1 MIGRNLKVVLVLA
14 PLMIGGYVLG
24 LPYGPKGVALG
35 YSTVMTLWALPHI
48 AWCVHGTVIS
58 FRDIV
63 VTASRPLIS
72 GIIAAVPAVGT
83 QFLFGQSLSY
93 LPRLI
98 LETTV
103 LAGVYLLM
111 LFYVM
116 GQKAVYWDLL
126 RGLKGTPSVEEKSL
140 SPA

>member
-1 MIGRNLKVVLVLA
+1 VLVLA
-14 PLMIGGYVLG
+14 PLMVGGYVLG

-35 YSTVMTLWALPHI
+35 YSAVMTLWALPHV

-58 FRDIV
+58 FRDIL

>member
-1 MIGRNLKVVLVLA
+1 M
-14 PLMIGGYVLG
+14 
-24 LPYGPKGVALG
+24 
-35 YSTVMTLWALPHI
+35 PH
-48 AWCVHGTVIS
+48 
-58 FRDIV
+58 
-63 VTASRPLIS
+63 
-72 GIIAAVPAVGT
+72 
-83 QFLFGQSLSY
+83 

-126 RGLKGTPSVEEKSL
+126 RGLKGSSSVEEKSL